1 MYSGYITT
9 IKNVRP
15 HPNADR
21 LQLGECFGNT
31 VCVSLDY
38 TEGQMG
44 VYFPT
49 DGQLSM
55 EFCKANNL
63 LRLYDEEGHSIPGG
77 GYMDP
82 KTESESG
89 AFPEQRP

>member
-1 MYSGYITT
+1 MAYVAYVTN
-9 IKNVRP
+9 IKNLRP

-38 TEGQMG
+38 VDNQLG

-49 DGQLSM
+49 DGQRSK
-55 EFCKANNL
+55 EFSEYNNL
-63 LRLYDEEGHSIPGG
+63 LRKKDSAGNSIG

-82 KTESESG
+82 DK
-89 AFPEQRP
+89 RNV